1 MCDAPHTLLLPLCVA
16 AEFDL
21 DCVGSGA
28 NDEETIQHYAEVGTC
43 QCCDVDNCPTYAQ
56 NCMCPTGLF
65 RICTVCS
72 NNFGIDST
80 TGELCKRGGGTED
93 CTQIASFS
101 CPPVLC
107 EEWGCSCFD
116 TVTRNGTFGQAFSAD
131 KNTGTA
137 TCWVDEGV
145 DQCNMG
151 DVSEDESKRCRE
163 RGESV

>member
-1 MCDAPHTLLLPLCVA
+1 MCLHTDVFQNIAYNHMIYQVADIMCVRK
-16 AEFDL
+16 
-21 DCVGSGA
+21 
-28 NDEETIQHYAEVGTC
+28 
-43 QCCDVDNCPTYAQ
+43 VDPW
-56 NCMCPTGLF
+56 
-65 RICTVCS
+65 
-72 NNFGIDST
+72 
-80 TGELCKRGGGTED
+80 GGGTED